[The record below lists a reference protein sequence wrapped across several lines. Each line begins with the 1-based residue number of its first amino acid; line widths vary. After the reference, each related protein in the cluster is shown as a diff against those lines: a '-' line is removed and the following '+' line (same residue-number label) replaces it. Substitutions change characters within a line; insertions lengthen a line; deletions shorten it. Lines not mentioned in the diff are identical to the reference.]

1 MNTELIN
8 LLVTVISG
16 VAVYVFSELFTE
28 FVLRPIQEYKQ
39 LRGKVSKLL
48 VLYAQYYYNPQP
60 RGSEDNSPDWLAA
73 SDALREL
80 ASEVAAYAEIKPLS
94 LFTFFIIPTKNKLS
108 KASSL
113 LIGISN
119 SLFESTDHICERVS
133 KVQEYVGEIKKILRI

>member
-39 LRGKVSKLL
+39 LKGKVSKLL
-48 VLYAQYYYNPQP
+48 VLYAQYYCNPQP
-60 RGSEDNSPDWLAA
+60 HGSEDRSPDWLAA
-73 SDALREL
+73 SDALRDL
-80 ASEVAAYAEIKPLS
+80 ASDVAAYAETKPLS
-94 LFTFFIIPTKNKLS
+94 LFTFFIIPTKKKLS

-119 SLFESTDHICERVS
+119 SLF
-133 KVQEYVGEIKKILRI
+133 

>member
-39 LRGKVSKLL
+39 LKGKVSKLL
-48 VLYAQYYYNPQP
+48 VLYAQYYCNPQP
-60 RGSEDNSPDWLAA
+60 HGSEDRSPDWLAA
-73 SDALREL
+73 SDALRDL
-80 ASEVAAYAEIKPLS
+80 ASDVAAYAETKPLS
-94 LFTFFIIPTKNKLS
+94 LFTFFIIPTKKKLS

-119 SLFESTDHICERVS
+119 SLFESTDRVCERVF
-133 KVQEYVGEIKKILRI
+133 KVQEHVEEIKKLMGI